1 MPLTDIKLIL
11 HRIGPSMSNALR
23 CSWLAGSQARHTHP
37 QCVLNRLA
45 PSQRRQRLLWQQQ
58 RHRTVT
64 ACADNGNSA
73 SAREETFFATTP
85 LYYVS
90 AASI

>member
-1 MPLTDIKLIL
+1 MPLKDIGLLL

-23 CSWLAGSQARHTHP
+23 CTWLASSQARHTHS

-45 PSQRRQRLLWQQQ
+45 PPQRRQRLVWQHH
-58 RHRTVT
+58 RHCTVT

-73 SAREETFFATTP
+73 SANEQTFFATTP

-90 AASI
+90 SA